1 MPDHHDRREW
11 AENHW
16 RKIGKDLASVST
28 GQILVAIILCL
39 CSFMVVTQVRSR
51 HDQDAYSTMSRADL
65 VTMLDSLSDS
75 SRRQGTSSRVLI
87 RARWLGKKLK
97 NGSLG

>member
-16 RKIGKDLASVST
+16 RKIAKDLASVST

-39 CSFMVVTQVRSR
+39 CSFMAVSYT
-51 HDQDAYSTMSRADL
+51 HLTLPTIPL
-65 VTMLDSLSDS
+65 V
-75 SRRQGTSSRVLI
+75 
-87 RARWLGKKLK
+87 
-97 NGSLG
+97 

>member
-28 GQILVAIILCL
+28 GQILVAIMLCL
-39 CSFMVVTQVRSR
+39 
-51 HDQDAYSTMSRADL
+51 L
-65 VTMLDSLSDS
+65 SL
-75 SRRQGTSSRVLI
+75 I
-87 RARWLGKKLK
+87 HI
-97 NGSLG
+97 